1 MTNEEQAAILSGRA
15 LGLRDG
21 STKEKFDIA
30 IKMAQWKDEQML
42 SIIEDKINYAR
53 KMIKE
58 NSGKSVRLK
67 YEGMRKILIELK
79 NELNVK

>member
-1 MTNEEQAAILSGRA
+1 MTNEEQAAILSGTA
-15 LGLRDG
+15 LGLKDG
-21 STKEKFDIA
+21 ATKEKFDIA